1 MIVLPNQ
8 VYAEPGGI
16 PLTFDFFRP
25 DNGVPPLLVFLHG
38 GGWISGDKSMYREEA
53 AWFAER
59 GFACACISY
68 RLAPLHPYPSAVE
81 DALAFVRYARAEA
94 EELQID
100 ANRIG
105 AMGNSAGAHLAA
117 MLGVLPDRV
126 QAVVDVCGITDLT
139 NPRDV
144 HLPIAMAFLEQF
156 MGCSHDGNE
165 AKWAEASPITHVN
178 PASAPFLIIHGD
190 MDDVVPLEQSRSF
203 HSRLGQAGVSS
214 ELKIMPGEGHSFSW
228 EAWVAIRELSLKF
241 FEREL
246 V

>member
-53 AWFAER
+53 VWFAER

-68 RLAPLHPYPSAVE
+68 RLAPLHPFPCAVE
-81 DALAFVRYARAEA
+81 DALAFVRYARNEA

-126 QAVVDVCGITDLT
+126 QAVADVCGITDLT

-156 MGCSHDGNE
+156 MN
-165 AKWAEASPITHVN
+165 
-178 PASAPFLIIHGD
+178 
-190 MDDVVPLEQSRSF
+190 DVF
-203 HSRLGQAGVSS
+203 WVS
-214 ELKIMPGEGHSFSW
+214 
-228 EAWVAIRELSLKF
+228 
-241 FEREL
+241 
-246 V
+246 